1 MVAIVSEAPLEVDSY
16 EIVQGTLLLSDLPR
30 KVRCQLVAWSVL
42 LTPIYSDYER
52 PSAMFFF
59 LSHGQRLKRAF
70 ASTLRKTAASSGAT
84 PQRRPARALPLFQ
97 FPAERNFAVRLND

>member
-1 MVAIVSEAPLEVDSY
+1 MVVAIVMSEAPIEVDSY

-52 PSAMFFF
+52 PSDLLPCFFF
-59 LSHGQRLKRAF
+59 YLT
-70 ASTLRKTAASSGAT
+70 ASG
-84 PQRRPARALPLFQ
+84 
-97 FPAERNFAVRLND
+97 